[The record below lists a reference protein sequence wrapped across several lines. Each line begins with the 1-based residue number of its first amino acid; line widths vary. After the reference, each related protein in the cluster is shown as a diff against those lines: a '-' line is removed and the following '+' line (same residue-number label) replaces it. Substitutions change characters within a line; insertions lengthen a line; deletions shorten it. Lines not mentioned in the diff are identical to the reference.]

1 MVKMRRITKT
11 IKISV
16 IMLSIICV
24 NLSGKEIW
32 ILEYDGIINPIAS
45 KYVLSNLNKADTSKV
60 ECLIIKLDTP
70 GGLMSS
76 MRDIIKGFLNSDIPI
91 VVYIYPRGAQA
102 ASAGVFITVAAHIA
116 AMSPG
121 TNVGAAHPVNLGGG
135 GIFGE
140 KPDSANTKTMMEKVT
155 NDAVAFI
162 KSIAHE
168 RGRNEQWVEDAV
180 RKSVSITETE
190 ALEKNVI
197 DIIANDT
204 EDLIA
209 RINGKKVKVK
219 SSVKIIKTTNAR
231 IVERPIGWHFKILN
245 TISDPNIAYLFL
257 ILGFYGLFFELS
269 NPGSIFPGV
278 LGAIFLILA
287 FFSFQIL
294 PINYAGLALIAI
306 GIILFILE
314 VKITSYGL
322 LTIGGIISMIIG
334 SMMLINTQE
343 APKQLFSVSL
353 QVIIPIVVITAI
365 LFILALSLALK
376 THKKKVSTGREGLIG
391 SVGSA
396 ITDIDKEGMVLVH
409 GEYWKAKSNI
419 KINKGDKIKV
429 IGIDQMVL
437 KVEKLT

>member
-121 TNVGAAHPVNLGGG
+121 TNIGAAHPVNLGGG
-135 GIFGE
+135 GIFGG

>member
-209 RINGKKVKVK
+209 KINGKKVKVK
-219 SSVKIIKTTNAR
+219 SSVKIIRTTNAR

-294 PINYAGLALIAI
+294 PINYAGLALIAV